1 MATKITKMQQRRGLR
16 RDLPL
21 PLAPGEFGLAT
32 DSREL
37 FIGNDVTD
45 SLSGIHNRT
54 VQIGFFATGFDFTNT
69 STTGYRYWA
78 KYRLQITGRS
88 NIEKL
93 CTSKCEQ

>member
-37 FIGNDVTD
+37 FIGNDL
-45 SLSGIHNRT
+45 SLIH
-54 VQIGFFATGFDFTNT
+54 I
-69 STTGYRYWA
+69 
-78 KYRLQITGRS
+78 
-88 NIEKL
+88 
-93 CTSKCEQ
+93 